1 MAVPPF
7 RGAHVVR
14 PIFVRQE
21 DAMFERNEMRAK
33 LKERLRPGMRVVA
46 SDGQTLGTV
55 NEVSP
60 SFFKVDV
67 RMGRDYWLGAEHVS
81 DISGQDAILDLES
94 NRARSYKV
102 DSPRLR
108 DEDDPLGQGVAP
120 ALTEEDMLRQR
131 AIMERE
137 LAEQS
142 QRLPELG
149 PTPTEERPRREVET
163 IPEDHAGFGTLAG
176 KNVPYAPAA
185 DEARHQRAARGDET
199 PGQVLES
206 APGEGVEPLAMA
218 EEAFEGRVADV
229 EVDDETPGEHRDAGP
244 MAP

>member
-1 MAVPPF
+1 
-7 RGAHVVR
+7 
-14 PIFVRQE
+14 
-21 DAMFERNEMRAK
+21 MFQRSETRTK
-33 LKERLRPGMRVVA
+33 TVERLRPGMRVVA
-46 SDGQTLGTV
+46 SDGQTLGKV
-55 NEVSP
+55 KEVTP
-60 SFFKVDV
+60 SYFKVDV
-67 RMGRDYWLGAEHVS
+67 RMGRDYWLGSEHVS
-81 DISGQDAILDLES
+81 DVTEHDAILDFES

-108 DEDDPLGQGVAP
+108 DEDDPLGGGVTP

-142 QRLPELG
+142 QRLPELE

-163 IPEDHAGFGTLAG
+163 IPEDHAGFGALAG
-176 KNVPYAPAA
+176 KDVPYAPAA
-185 DEARHQRAARGDET
+185 DEGRQQPRATRGDEP
-199 PGQVLES
+199 PGQVIES

-218 EEAFEGRVADV
+218 EEAFEGHVGDVAA
-229 EVDDETPGEHRDAGP
+229 DDEPSAEPRRDAGP

>member
-1 MAVPPF
+1 
-7 RGAHVVR
+7 
-14 PIFVRQE
+14 
-21 DAMFERNEMRAK
+21 MFERNEMRAK
-33 LKERLRPGMRVVA
+33 TKERLRPGMRVVA
-46 SDGQTLGTV
+46 SDGQMLGKV
-55 NEVSP
+55 KEVSP

-67 RMGRDYWLGAEHVS
+67 RMGRDYWLGSDHVS
-81 DISGQDAILDLES
+81 DVTGSDAILDFES

-108 DEDDPLGQGVAP
+108 DEDDPLGRGVAP

-142 QRLPELG
+142 QRLPGLE

-163 IPEDHAGFGTLAG
+163 IPEDHAGFGALAG
-176 KNVPYAPAA
+176 KSVPYAPAA
-185 DEARHQRAARGDET
+185 EGRQQPRPARADEP
-199 PGQVLES
+199 PGQVVES

-229 EVDDETPGEHRDAGP
+229 EVDDDTPAKPRRDAH